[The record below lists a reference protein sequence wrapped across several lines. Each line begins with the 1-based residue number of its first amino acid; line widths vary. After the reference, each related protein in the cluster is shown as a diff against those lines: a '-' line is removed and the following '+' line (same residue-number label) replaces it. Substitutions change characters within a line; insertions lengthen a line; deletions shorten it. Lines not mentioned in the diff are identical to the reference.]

1 MAKTRRSRASR
12 KGGRKA
18 KKTQR
23 GGKKAM
29 SSWNKTVKRVYEEM
43 KRKNRS
49 ATFSDALKEASRR
62 RKAGNA

>member
-1 MAKTRRSRASR
+1 MAKTRRAQRKSKGSR
-12 KGGRKA
+12 KA
-18 KKTQR
+18 KTQR

-43 KRKNRS
+43 KRKDRT
-49 ATFSDALKEASRR
+49 ATFGDALKEASRR

>member
-1 MAKTRRSRASR
+1 MAKTRRSRGSR
-12 KGGRKA
+12 KAQRKG

-23 GGKKAM
+23 GGKKM

-43 KRKNRS
+43 KRKNRN

-62 RKAGNA
+62 RKAGNV